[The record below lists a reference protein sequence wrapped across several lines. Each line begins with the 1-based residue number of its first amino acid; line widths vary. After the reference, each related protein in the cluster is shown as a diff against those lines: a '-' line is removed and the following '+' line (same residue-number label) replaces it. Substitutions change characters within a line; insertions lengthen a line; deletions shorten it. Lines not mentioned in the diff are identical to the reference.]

1 MTMSGIA
8 DGFYALARRKEN
20 RRMPTRT
27 FFPNPFLSKLG
38 QILSAA
44 QRKQRYNSL
53 GWTYQFDPNS
63 YGAPTLT
70 KVTFNMSNG
79 GGKSLEL
86 RELLDLDAL
95 VYALITDDERP
106 QFTLGEIEFLSQSEP
121 IKIADS
127 YPGFFQIGT
136 IKGKAGSSISTT
148 EGTEFNALLNAACSG
163 SFSYK
168 SILTFKESTRNF
180 AKDTDTGVGTYESEC
195 LYEGSGS
202 ISITNLLNEIAKRYD
217 RMDFQDQVANAPESS
232 LVGTLMGKDDGIN
245 HYLTLVR
252 WVKYHMVPRSN
263 SI

>member
-1 MTMSGIA
+1 MSGII
-8 DGFYALARRKEN
+8 DGFYAIARNKERNN
-20 RRMPTRT
+20 RRMPNKT
-27 FFPNPFLSKLG
+27 FFPNAFLSKLG
-38 QILSAA
+38 AVISAA
-44 QRKQRYNSL
+44 QRKQRRNTL
-53 GWTYQFDPNS
+53 GWSYQYDPNS

-70 KVTFNMSNG
+70 KVTYNISNG

-95 VYALITDDERP
+95 VYALITDEERP
-106 QFTLGEIEFLSQSEP
+106 QFTVGEIEFLSQSEP

-136 IKGKAGSSISTT
+136 IKGKAGSTISTVEDT
-148 EGTEFNALLNAACSG
+148 NFNGLLQAACSG

-168 SILTFKESTRNF
+168 SLLTFKEETRNF

-202 ISITNLLNEIAKRYD
+202 ISITNLLNEVAKRYD
-217 RMDFQDQVANAPESS
+217 RMEFQDQVANAPEST
-232 LVGTLMGKDDGIN
+232 LVGTLMGKDDGVN

-252 WVKYHMVPRSN
+252 WIKYHMVPRSN
-263 SI
+263 NI